1 MKLSLPAGLG
11 LVLAVL
17 LLTACE
23 QSYKDETAVLAR
35 VNGDPITEA
44 AYQNYRNLLQAQQ
57 QTAIEDNEQTRTIL
71 LEQMVFN
78 RLMTQEAENQGLHLK
93 DDIHY
98 AIEIQ
103 RDEVLIGA
111 VARNYLKQN
120 PVSEDDIKQ
129 RYEKLKNEKEYQV
142 RHILVE
148 SEKQAGE
155 ILSQLK
161 KKASFAALAKKHS
174 AHTQSRNLGGKL
186 DWIGRDFAVPA
197 IFKAVSSLKKP
208 GLVEEPVQ
216 SAYGWHVVRVDKVRA
231 VKIPPLDSIKQVVVN
246 QLQREKISQLGSYLR
261 KGGKVEYIGKEK

>member
-1 MKLSLPAGLG
+1 MKRSLYAGLG

-17 LLTACE
+17 SLTACE
-23 QSYKDETAVLAR
+23 ENYKDKTAVLAK
-35 VNGDPITEA
+35 VNGDTITEA
-44 AYQNYRNLLQAQQ
+44 AYQNYRNLLQVQQ

-78 RLMTQEAENQGLHLK
+78 RLMTQEAQNQGLHLK

-120 PVSEDDIKQ
+120 PVSEEDIKQ

-142 RHILVE
+142 RHILVD
-148 SEKQAGE
+148 SEKLASE
-155 ILSQLK
+155 VLARLNK
-161 KKASFAALAKKHS
+161 KESFAALAKKYSMHP
-174 AHTQSRNLGGKL
+174 QSKNIGGKL

-197 IFKAVSSLKKP
+197 LFKAADSQKKA
-208 GLVEEPVQ
+208 GLVPAPVQ
-216 SAYGWHVVRVDKVRA
+216 SAYGWHVVKIDKVRA
-231 VKIPPLDSIKQVVVN
+231 ADIPPLDSIRQVVAN
-246 QLQREKISQLGSYLR
+246 QLQREKISELGSYLR
-261 KGGKVEYIGKEK
+261 KGGKVEYMGKEK